1 MVGEPLRAVFPTKT
15 MVTATISRLSNY
27 ASAILFVGLA
37 AIWGTAYLA
46 IDVGLRSAPPVTLAA
61 LRYDVAGAVLLVAAL
76 AGPVRRGGRWR
87 PRGAEGWKLV
97 TEGGLLVVGL
107 HFALLFAGQQYV
119 SGGIASV
126 VMSLTPVLTPIFALW
141 LLSGE
146 RLDSRETVGVLLGLL
161 GVAIVAR
168 PTPGAGS
175 GGQLAVGVALLF
187 LSAASLALGS
197 VLTRR
202 HQTEMS
208 VVPTQAWMMGLGAL
222 VLDALVFALPGESF
236 ALVEPSF
243 ELLAALAYL
252 SVVASVGGFVAY
264 FHLLDRFGPNE
275 ATLVSYVV
283 PMFAAL
289 SQWVVLG
296 EAISTA
302 TALGFGVILLGFAAV
317 KWRAVRRTVTPTPD
331 RVTAV
336 SATSSDDAIV
346 VGGNAYYRAVD

>member
-1 MVGEPLRAVFPTKT
+1 MWKAKLAKIPNDAD
-15 MVTATISRLSNY
+15 
-27 ASAILFVGLA
+27 AILFVGLA

-46 IDVGLRSAPPVTLAA
+46 IDVGLQSAPPVTLAA
-61 LRYDVAGAVLLVAAL
+61 LRYDVAGAVLVVAAI
-76 AGPVRRGGRWR
+76 AGPIRRGGQWR
-87 PRGAEGWKLV
+87 PRSAAEWKLV
-97 TEGGLLVVGL
+97 AEGGLLVVGL
-107 HFALLFAGQQYV
+107 HFALLFVGQQYV
-119 SGGIASV
+119 SGGVASV
-126 VMSLTPVLTPIFALW
+126 VMSLTPVLTPLFALT
-141 LLSGE
+141 LLSDE
-146 RLDSRETVGVLLGLL
+146 RLDSRESVGVLLGLL

-168 PTPGAGS
+168 PTPGDGS
-175 GGQLAVGVALLF
+175 GSGARIAIGVALLF

-202 HQTEMS
+202 HQTGMS

-222 VLDALVFALPGESF
+222 VLDALVIALPGESF
-236 ALVEPSF
+236 ARVEPSV
-243 ELLAALAYL
+243 ELFAALAYL

-289 SQWVVLG
+289 SQWVALG
-296 EAISTA
+296 EGISTT
-302 TALGFGVILLGFAAV
+302 TAVGFGVILVGFATV

-336 SATSSDDAIV
+336 SATSSDNTIV
-346 VGGNAYYRAVD
+346 VGGNAYYRAAD